1 MKSIEFMVD
10 SETGQVKFKP
20 TRRIT
25 SRRSIFATDFVVDEV
40 TGEVKLIKHL
50 NKDRVDR
57 STCRS
62 RTGKWNKTGNRARM
76 KGNKGPYNSKSQRKT
91 EIEKSVED

>member
-1 MKSIEFMVD
+1 MKNIEFMVD
-10 SETGQVKFKP
+10 NETGQVKFRP

-25 SRRSIFATDFVVDEV
+25 SRRSIFATEFVVDEV

-57 STCRS
+57 CTLRS
-62 RTGKWNKTGNRARM
+62 RTRKWNKTGNRARM
-76 KGNKGPYNSKSQRKT
+76 KGNKHPYNSKSQRKI
-91 EIEKSVED
+91 EIEKSVEE